1 MREGLAVLD
10 RGPLSRESRTRQVHL
25 ISCCRGSMLG
35 TIRSHW
41 PLIAGGRIGMLITLR
56 AEVLYVSANEGL
68 VLIDGPGLAVT
79 LDIEAASALSDQLLA
94 GCTLARQQQRAAI
107 GQAPHSDPCW
117 FG

>member
-1 MREGLAVLD
+1 MREELAVLD
-10 RGPLSRESRTRQVHL
+10 RGPVSREIRTRQVYL

-35 TIRSHW
+35 TIRSHGS
-41 PLIAGGRIGMLITLR
+41 LIAGGRIGMLITLR
-56 AEVLYVSANEGL
+56 TEDLSVSANEGM

-107 GQAPHSDPCW
+107 GQVAHSESSPL
-117 FG
+117 G